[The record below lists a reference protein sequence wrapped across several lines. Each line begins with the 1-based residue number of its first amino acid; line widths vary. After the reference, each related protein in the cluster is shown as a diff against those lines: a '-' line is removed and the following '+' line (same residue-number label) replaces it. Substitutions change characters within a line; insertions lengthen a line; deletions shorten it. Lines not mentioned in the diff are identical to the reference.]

1 MTRLVNCLWFDGQAE
16 EAANFYAALLPNSS
30 VDRVVTAP
38 GDYPSGKQGD
48 VITVDFTLLGR
59 PFMGLNGGPQFQFTE
74 AISMIVECDTQ
85 EEVDLYWEALSSV
98 PEAEQCGWCKDR
110 YGLSW
115 QLTPRVMIDLLGDA
129 DPGRAKRAFEAMMH
143 MKKLDIA
150 ALEAAAAG

>member
-16 EAANFYAALLPNSS
+16 EAAKFYAALLPNSS

-115 QLTPRVMIDLLGDA
+115 QITPRVMIDLLGDA

>member
-85 EEVDLYWEALSSV
+85 EEVDLYWAALSSV
-98 PEAEQCGWCKDR
+98 PDAEQCGWCKDR

-115 QLTPRVMIDLLGDA
+115 QITPRMMIDLLGDA

>member
-115 QLTPRVMIDLLGDA
+115 QITPRVMIDLLGDA

>member
-1 MTRLVNCLWFDGQAE
+1 VTRLVNCLWFDGQAE

-115 QLTPRVMIDLLGDA
+115 QITPRVMIALLGDA

-150 ALEAAAAG
+150 ALEAAAAD